1 MQRGS
6 QRSNHSKDAQP
17 RAEQS
22 IQAWEAQYPEAWTL
36 LEITAEDEGEP
47 TRGVLIATA
56 DDPNEIQT
64 VWKSYR
70 NRGVLTMLTYGC
82 RREPHPEVVVNA
94 TSLGVFASLH
104 LQGGQFV
111 L

>member
-1 MQRGS
+1 MQRDA
-6 QRSNHSKDAQP
+6 QRSNRSEDAQL
-17 RAEQS
+17 RGEQS
-22 IQAWEAQYPEAWTL
+22 IQAWEAQYPETWIL

-47 TRGVLIATA
+47 MRGILIATA
-56 DDPNEIQT
+56 DDPNEVQA

-70 NRGVLTMLTYGC
+70 NSGVLTMLTYGC
-82 RREPHPEVVVNA
+82 RREPHLEVVVSA
-94 TSLGVFASLH
+94 TSLGVFSSLH